1 MDVNSIFRQLTTGIS
16 FDKKK
21 YPNEAQM
28 FGLTKSQLSTKGDN
42 DENERISIDEYKTN
56 PNVNDDIDSSSNPDS
71 IIDDDDFKLLSNE
84 IKVKKNNEPKKKK
97 KSNDKKLLLHQEKIN
112 QFRNIHKIHISGS
125 DIPDPIDNW
134 DKLSTEKYG
143 FSERILDVI
152 ASKENG
158 YSMPTPIQ
166 MQAIPLLLGMIQI
179 FIYFCFKNIKIK
191 YK

>member
-42 DENERISIDEYKTN
+42 GENERISIDEYKTN
-56 PNVNDDIDSSSNPDS
+56 PNVSDDIDSSSNPDS

-84 IKVKKNNEPKKKK
+84 IKVKKNNEPKKKKK

-179 FIYFCFKNIKIK
+179 FIYLCFKNITG
-191 YK
+191 